1 MYASFAQISYHPLS
15 YCVSI
20 CGTMTATIPFV
31 MQPWGIRPA
40 RTARL
45 CSGKHGSSSVT
56 YHDTHARC
64 LMQHCNRHAGAQC
77 HDPDL
82 QEAVRAG
89 QLIELLL
96 NPQHPEVRLRLTLS
110 RCMCG
115 LGQSRVADLT
125 RHLQTQHGPFYRAAD
140 EYVALIEEQH
150 LDCVCNPRRPAQ
162 PRAHRCIAWRQ
173 LATIEFF
180 INPDRRQFFPT
191 WPITADSLVKLA
203 LIFCSSCL
211 GACYASSSLG
221 LPVQFWECQP
231 NMAHGTLPAKVH
243 PCALS
248 Y

>member
-1 MYASFAQISYHPLS
+1 MGAPASHITTP
-15 YCVSI
+15 
-20 CGTMTATIPFV
+20 
-31 MQPWGIRPA
+31 
-40 RTARL
+40 
-45 CSGKHGSSSVT
+45 
-56 YHDTHARC
+56 HARC